1 MIDINSD
8 MGELTHL
15 FNDRTYHQ
23 LIDHVTSINL
33 ACGGHAGNTIMMT
46 ELSKLAKTKNVKIG
60 AHPGYPDP
68 DNLGRVVMDM
78 DPKDLMQNISKQIRR
93 LDEIVSEE
101 NAELSH
107 VKPHGALY
115 NQAAKDSTI
124 SRLIGEAVQEFNP
137 NLIMI
142 GLSGS
147 VMIQVWQDM
156 GLKTM
161 EEAFG
166 DRTYESD
173 GSLRNRNLDHTLI
186 TNPKKAVQQVQM
198 IINEGKVISYDG
210 IDININAQ
218 TICIHSDT
226 PNALDIAKKINESV
240 ISRSNY

>member
-15 FNDRTYHQ
+15 FEDRTYHR

-46 ELSKLAKTKNVKIG
+46 ELSKLAKMKNVRIG

-68 DNLGRVVMDM
+68 DNLGRAVMNM
-78 DPKDLMQNISKQIRR
+78 DPRDLTQTILEQIRR
-93 LDEIVSEE
+93 LDEIVSAE
-101 NAELSH
+101 NEQLFH

-115 NQAAKDSTI
+115 NQAAKDKTI
-124 SRLIGEAVQEFNP
+124 SRSIGEAVLKFDP
-137 NLIMI
+137 NLVMI

-147 VMIQVWQDM
+147 VMLHVWQDM
-156 GLKTM
+156 GLQIM

-173 GSLRNRNLDHTLI
+173 GSLRNRDLDHALI
-186 TNPKKAVQQVQM
+186 TDPKEAAQQAQM
-198 IINEGKVISYDG
+198 ITNEGKVISFDG
-210 IDININAQ
+210 SDIHINAQ

-226 PNALDIAKKINESV
+226 PNALDIAKKVNETINKE
-240 ISRSNY
+240 

>member
-15 FNDRTYHQ
+15 FEDRTYHQ

-33 ACGGHAGNTIMMT
+33 ACGGHAGNTTMMT
-46 ELSKLAKTKNVKIG
+46 ELSKLAKLKNVRIG

-68 DNLGRVVMDM
+68 DNLGRAVMNM
-78 DPKDLMQNISKQIRR
+78 DPGDLTQTILEQIRR
-93 LDEIVSEE
+93 LDEIVSAE
-101 NAELSH
+101 NEQLFH

-115 NQAAKDSTI
+115 NQAAKDKTI
-124 SRLIGEAVQEFNP
+124 SRSIGEAVLKFDP
-137 NLIMI
+137 NLVMI

-147 VMIQVWQDM
+147 VMLHVWQDM
-156 GLKTM
+156 GLQIM

-173 GSLRNRNLDHTLI
+173 GSLRNRDLDHALI
-186 TNPKKAVQQVQM
+186 TDPKKAAQQAQM
-198 IINEGKVISYDG
+198 ITNEGKVISFDG
-210 IDININAQ
+210 SDIHLNAQ

-226 PNALDIAKKINESV
+226 PNALDIAKKVNEYINKE
-240 ISRSNY
+240 

>member
-15 FNDRTYHQ
+15 FEDRTYHR

-46 ELSKLAKTKNVKIG
+46 ELSKLAKLKNVRVG

-68 DNLGRVVMDM
+68 DNFGRAVMDM
-78 DPKDLMQNISKQIRR
+78 GSGGLTQTILEQICR
-93 LDEIVSEE
+93 LGEIVYAE
-101 NAELSH
+101 NEELSH

-115 NQAAKDSTI
+115 NQAAKDREI
-124 SRLIGEAVQEFNP
+124 SRSIGEAVLKFNP

-142 GLSGS
+142 GLFGS
-147 VMIQVWQDM
+147 VMLHVWQDM
-156 GLKTM
+156 GLQTM

-166 DRTYESD
+166 DRAYESD
-173 GSLRNRNLDHTLI
+173 GSLRNRNLDHALI
-186 TNPKKAVQQVQM
+186 TNPKKAAQQAQM
-198 IINEGKVISYDG
+198 IINEGKVISFDG
-210 IDININAQ
+210 SEINVNAQ

-226 PNALDIAKKINESV
+226 PNALDIAKEVNQSI
-240 ISRSNY
+240 I

>member
-15 FNDRTYHQ
+15 FEDRTYHQ

-33 ACGGHAGNTIMMT
+33 ACGEHAGNTIMMT
-46 ELSKLAKTKNVKIG
+46 ELSKLAKMKNVRIG

-68 DNLGRVVMDM
+68 DNLGRAVMDM
-78 DPKDLMQNISKQIRR
+78 DPRDLTQTILEQIRR
-93 LDEIVSEE
+93 LGKIVSEE
-101 NAELSH
+101 NEELSH

-115 NQAAKDSTI
+115 NQAAKDREI
-124 SRLIGEAVQEFNP
+124 SRSIGEAVLKFNP

-147 VMIQVWQDM
+147 VMLHVWQDM
-156 GLKTM
+156 GLQTM

-166 DRTYESD
+166 DRAYESD
-173 GSLRNRNLDHTLI
+173 GSLRNRNLDHALI
-186 TNPKKAVQQVQM
+186 TNPKKAAQQAQM
-198 IINEGKVISYDG
+198 IINEGKVVSFDG
-210 IDININAQ
+210 SEINVNAQ

-226 PNALDIAKKINESV
+226 PNALDIAKEINQS
-240 ISRSNY
+240 II

>member
-15 FNDRTYHQ
+15 FEDRTYHQ

-33 ACGGHAGNTIMMT
+33 ACGGHAGNTTMMT
-46 ELSKLAKTKNVKIG
+46 ELSKLAKLKNVRIG

-68 DNLGRVVMDM
+68 DNLGRAVMNM
-78 DPKDLMQNISKQIRR
+78 DPRDLTQTILEQIRR
-93 LDEIVSEE
+93 LGEIVSAE
-101 NAELSH
+101 NEQLFH

-115 NQAAKDSTI
+115 NQAAKNKTI
-124 SRLIGEAVQEFNP
+124 SRSIGEAVLKFDP
-137 NLIMI
+137 NLVMI

-147 VMIQVWQDM
+147 IMLHVWQDM
-156 GLKTM
+156 GLQIM

-173 GSLRNRNLDHTLI
+173 GSLRNRDLDHALI
-186 TNPKKAVQQVQM
+186 TDPKKAAQQAQM
-198 IINEGKVISYDG
+198 ITNEGKVISFDG
-210 IDININAQ
+210 SDIHINVQ

-226 PNALDIAKKINESV
+226 PNALDIAKKVNEYINKE
-240 ISRSNY
+240 

>member
-15 FNDRTYHQ
+15 FEDRTYHQ

-33 ACGGHAGNTIMMT
+33 ACGGHAGNTTMMT
-46 ELSKLAKTKNVKIG
+46 ELSKLAKLKNVRIG

-68 DNLGRVVMDM
+68 DNLGRAVMNM
-78 DPKDLMQNISKQIRR
+78 DPRDLTQTILEQIRR
-93 LDEIVSEE
+93 LGEIVSAE
-101 NAELSH
+101 NEQLFH

-115 NQAAKDSTI
+115 NQAAKDKTI
-124 SRLIGEAVQEFNP
+124 SRSIGEAVLKFDP
-137 NLIMI
+137 NLVMI

-147 VMIQVWQDM
+147 VMLHVWQDM
-156 GLKTM
+156 GLQIM

-173 GSLRNRNLDHTLI
+173 GSLRNRDLDHALI
-186 TNPKKAVQQVQM
+186 TDPKKAAQQAQM
-198 IINEGKVISYDG
+198 ITNEGKVISFDG
-210 IDININAQ
+210 SDIHINVQ

-226 PNALDIAKKINESV
+226 PNALDIAKKVNEYINKE
-240 ISRSNY
+240 

>member
-15 FNDRTYHQ
+15 FEDRTYHQ

-33 ACGGHAGNTIMMT
+33 ACGGHAGNTTMMT
-46 ELSKLAKTKNVKIG
+46 ELSKLAKLKNVRIG

-68 DNLGRVVMDM
+68 DNLGRAVMNM
-78 DPKDLMQNISKQIRR
+78 DPRDLTQTILEQIRR
-93 LDEIVSEE
+93 LGEIVSAE
-101 NAELSH
+101 NEQLFH

-115 NQAAKDSTI
+115 NQAAKDKTI
-124 SRLIGEAVQEFNP
+124 SRSIGEAVLKFDP
-137 NLIMI
+137 NLVMI

-147 VMIQVWQDM
+147 IMLHVWQDM
-156 GLKTM
+156 GLQIM

-173 GSLRNRNLDHTLI
+173 GSLRNRDLDHALI
-186 TNPKKAVQQVQM
+186 TDPKKAAQQAQM
-198 IINEGKVISYDG
+198 ITNEGKVISFDG
-210 IDININAQ
+210 SDIHINVQ

-226 PNALDIAKKINESV
+226 PNALDIAKKVNEYINKE
-240 ISRSNY
+240 

>member
-15 FNDRTYHQ
+15 FKDRTYHR

-46 ELSKLAKTKNVKIG
+46 ELSKLAKMKNVRIG

-68 DNLGRVVMDM
+68 NNLGRAVMDM
-78 DPKDLMQNISKQIRR
+78 DPRDLTQTILEQIRR
-93 LDEIVSEE
+93 LGEIVSEE
-101 NAELSH
+101 NEELSH

-115 NQAAKDSTI
+115 NQAAKDRII
-124 SRLIGEAVQEFNP
+124 SRSIGEAVLKFNP

-147 VMIQVWQDM
+147 VMLVEWQDM
-156 GLKTM
+156 GLQVM

-166 DRTYESD
+166 DRVYESD
-173 GSLRNRNLDHTLI
+173 GSLRNRNLDHALI
-186 TNPKKAVQQVQM
+186 TNPKKAAQQAQM
-198 IINEGKVISYDG
+198 ITNEGKVISFDG
-210 IDININAQ
+210 SDIHLNAQ

-226 PNALDIAKKINESV
+226 PNALDIAKKVNES
-240 ISRSNY
+240 INKE

>member
-8 MGELTHL
+8 MGELTRL
-15 FNDRTYHQ
+15 FEDRTYHR

-33 ACGGHAGNTIMMT
+33 ACGGHAGNTTMMT
-46 ELSKLAKTKNVKIG
+46 ELSKLAKMKNVRIG

-68 DNLGRVVMDM
+68 DNLGRAVMNM
-78 DPKDLMQNISKQIRR
+78 DSRDLTQTILKQIRR
-93 LDEIVSEE
+93 LGEIVYAE
-101 NAELSH
+101 NEELSH

-115 NQAAKDSTI
+115 NQAAKDRAI
-124 SRLIGEAVQEFNP
+124 SRSIGEAVLKFDP

-147 VMIQVWQDM
+147 VMLHVWQDM
-156 GLKTM
+156 GLQIM

-173 GSLRNRNLDHTLI
+173 GSLRIRDLDHALI
-186 TNPKKAVQQVQM
+186 TDPKKAAQQAQM
-198 IINEGKVISYDG
+198 ITNEGKVISFDG
-210 IDININAQ
+210 SEININAQ

-226 PNALDIAKKINESV
+226 PNTLDIAKNVYNKLHKE
-240 ISRSNY
+240 